1 LFLVVF
7 LPVCINYSAGGSCT
21 GATPPPKPILAL
33 PAYLSATVGFL
44 TFLPADG
51 IDVP

>member
-7 LPVCINYSAGGSCT
+7 LPVCINYSTGGTSGT
-21 GATPPPKPILAL
+21 TPPPKPILAL

-44 TFLPADG
+44 IFLPAVG
-51 IDVP
+51 IDEP